1 MIANNP
7 ELGVSGWKLIRIKNE
22 LSGIYNLPRGK
33 SIIFGIIDT
42 QVDIGSVSLNRCH
55 RIGAIE
61 SDEGPYLMDSQ
72 ACLVS
77 GNAEIL
83 MGDSEGAAA
92 IRIKNDDHEAIIIL
106 DRKFLSQK
114 APTKNATWLLGK
126 MGV

>member
-1 MIANNP
+1 
-7 ELGVSGWKLIRIKNE
+7 
-22 LSGIYNLPRGK
+22 
-33 SIIFGIIDT
+33 
-42 QVDIGSVSLNRCH
+42 
-55 RIGAIE
+55 
-61 SDEGPYLMDSQ
+61 MDSQ